1 MSIFFN
7 MQFKYKAIRQSGE
20 KFEGEAISSD
30 KFALSRE
37 LKVDGVT
44 LLSAEESKAGGGF
57 RALYNSIV
65 GRISLREKI
74 VFARNLGTMLQAGL
88 SLSRIL
94 SILEREAKNK
104 QFKKVVRDVSARI
117 TKGEELSMALGAF
130 PNVFNSLFISMVK
143 AGEQSGT
150 ISVSLSMVARQMND
164 SYELQKKVRGA
175 MMYPAIIMLLI
186 IVVAILML
194 IFVIPALTATFKELN
209 VALPLATRVVL
220 GTSDFF
226 SQHYI
231 VLLLAI
237 IAIVVFIFFGL
248 RTVVGKRIRD
258 YVLLHLP
265 IIKKITIQ
273 TNSARTSRTFA
284 SLVSSGVDIVRALEI
299 TAEVVQNSYYR
310 EVIDKA
316 RTEVQKG
323 NPISAIFAEHSELY
337 PIFVSEMISV
347 GEETGKLGEMLTG
360 VADFYEKEVDQ
371 TTKNL
376 STVIEPVLMVIIG
389 AAVGI
394 FAVSVISPI
403 YSLVN
408 NI

>member
-1 MSIFFN
+1 
-7 MQFKYKAIRQSGE
+7 MQFKYKAIRQTGE

-37 LKVDGVT
+37 LKADGVT

-57 RALYNSIV
+57 RALYNSII

-88 SLSRIL
+88 SLSKIL
-94 SILEREAKNK
+94 SILEREAENK
-104 QFKKVVRDVSARI
+104 QFKKIIQEISAKI
-117 TKGEELSMALGAF
+117 AKGEELSMALGAF
-130 PNVFNSLFISMVK
+130 PSVFSSLFISMVK

-150 ISVSLSMVARQMND
+150 ISTSLSMVARQMND

-175 MMYPAIIMLLI
+175 MMYPLIIILLI

-209 VALPLATRVVL
+209 VALPLATRIVL

-226 SQHYI
+226 VQHYF
-231 VLLLAI
+231 VLILVGVGI
-237 IAIVVFIFFGL
+237 GTGVFFGL
-248 RTVVGKRIRD
+248 KTVRGKRIRD
-258 YVLLHLP
+258 FLLLHMP
-265 IIKKITIQ
+265 IIKKITVQ
-273 TNSARTSRTFA
+273 TNSARTARTFS
-284 SLVSSGVDIVRALEI
+284 SLVTSGVDIVRALEI

-316 RTEVQKG
+316 KSEVQKG
-323 NPISAIFAEHSELY
+323 NPISSIFGEHSELY

-347 GEETGKLGEMLTG
+347 GEETGKLGEMLGG

-376 STVIEPVLMVIIG
+376 STIIEPVLMVIIG
-389 AAVGI
+389 AAVGV